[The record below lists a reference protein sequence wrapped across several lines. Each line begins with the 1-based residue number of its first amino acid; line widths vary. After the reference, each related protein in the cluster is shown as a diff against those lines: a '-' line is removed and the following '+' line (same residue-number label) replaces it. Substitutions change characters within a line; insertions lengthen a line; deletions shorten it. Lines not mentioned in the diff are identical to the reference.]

1 MTRSRPP
8 ERREPVYEPL
18 KIQTTSR
25 MASKRKT
32 QKRNTKNKKT
42 LMTIPQLRSAF
53 EHLDH
58 KAMQLKGKDKETQV
72 QEFQAAWKAV
82 FSRDVSPKAVEA
94 YLAVKHAERSSG
106 SKKRSTR
113 RKSRA
118 NQSGG
123 AAPLAGAPLDFQ
135 TRPGIDGVSGSFPAY
150 VDKGLSFYD
159 TVNQHARMADCG
171 VKDFSPKIPAGMGSN
186 QAGGSAVR
194 DFASALT
201 FKPFES
207 TVPSS
212 VYQDVRSAYLGA
224 PLPPSPAV
232 EDHTWKF
239 K

>member
-1 MTRSRPP
+1 MPS
-8 ERREPVYEPL
+8 
-18 KIQTTSR
+18 
-25 MASKRKT
+25 SKKKT
-32 QKRNTKNKKT
+32 QKRNNKKT

-53 EHLDH
+53 EHLDQ
-58 KAMQLKGKDKETQV
+58 KAMQLKGKDKEIQI

-82 FSRDVSPKAVEA
+82 FFRDVSPKAVEA
-94 YLAVKHAERSSG
+94 YLAVKHAERG
-106 SKKRSTR
+106 SAGKRSTR
-113 RKSRA
+113 RKTRR
-118 NQSGG
+118 QSGG
-123 AAPLAGAPLDFQ
+123 GAPLVGAPLDFQ

-150 VDKGLSFYD
+150 VGAGLSFYD
-159 TVNQHARMADCG
+159 TVNQQARMADCG
-171 VKDFSPKIPAGMGSN
+171 VKDFSPKIPPTLGSN
-186 QAGGSAVR
+186 QAGGGGPAMLS

-224 PLPPSPAV
+224 PLPPSPSV

>member
-1 MTRSRPP
+1 M
-8 ERREPVYEPL
+8 
-18 KIQTTSR
+18 
-25 MASKRKT
+25 
-32 QKRNTKNKKT
+32 
-42 LMTIPQLRSAF
+42 
-53 EHLDH
+53 
-58 KAMQLKGKDKETQV
+58 AMQLKGKDKESQI
-72 QEFQAAWKAV
+72 QEFQAAWKSV

-94 YLAVKHAERSSG
+94 YLAVKHAERG

-113 RKSRA
+113 RKSRR
-118 NQSGG
+118 QSGG
-123 AAPLAGAPLDFQ
+123 ALLAGAPLDFQ

-159 TVNQHARMADCG
+159 TINQHARMADCG
-171 VKDFSPKIPAGMGSN
+171 VKDFSPKVPAGLGSN
-186 QAGGSAVR
+186 QAGGSPIK
-194 DFASALT
+194 DFASALS

-207 TVPSS
+207 SVPST

>member
-1 MTRSRPP
+1 
-8 ERREPVYEPL
+8 
-18 KIQTTSR
+18 
-25 MASKRKT
+25 
-32 QKRNTKNKKT
+32 
-42 LMTIPQLRSAF
+42 MTIPQLRSAF

-58 KAMQLKGKDKETQV
+58 KAMQLKGKDKDVQI

-94 YLAVKHAERSSG
+94 YLAVKHAEHG
-106 SKKRSTR
+106 GTSKKRSTR
-113 RKSRA
+113 RKTRSRNA

-159 TVNQHARMADCG
+159 NINQHARMADCG
-171 VKDFSPKIPAGMGSN
+171 VKDFSPKVPAGVGSN
-186 QAGGSAVR
+186 QAGGAGTAMR
-194 DFASALT
+194 DFASAIT

-212 VYQDVRSAYLGA
+212 VYQDARSVYLGA
-224 PLPPSPAV
+224 PLPPSPSV

>member
-1 MTRSRPP
+1 
-8 ERREPVYEPL
+8 
-18 KIQTTSR
+18 
-25 MASKRKT
+25 
-32 QKRNTKNKKT
+32 
-42 LMTIPQLRSAF
+42 
-53 EHLDH
+53 
-58 KAMQLKGKDKETQV
+58 MQLKGKDKDTQI
-72 QEFQAAWKAV
+72 QEFQAAWKSV

-113 RKSRA
+113 RKSRS

-159 TVNQHARMADCG
+159 NINQQARMADCG
-171 VKDFSPKIPAGMGSN
+171 LKDFSPKIPAGMGSN
-186 QAGGSAVR
+186 QAGGAATAMK

-212 VYQDVRSAYLGA
+212 FYQDTRSALLGT
-224 PLPPSPAV
+224 PLPPSPSV

>member
-1 MTRSRPP
+1 
-8 ERREPVYEPL
+8 
-18 KIQTTSR
+18 
-25 MASKRKT
+25 MASSKRKT

-58 KAMQLKGKDKETQV
+58 KAMQLMVKDKDTQI
-72 QEFQAAWKAV
+72 QEFQAAWKSV

-94 YLAVKHAERSSG
+94 YLAVKHAERGG

-159 TVNQHARMADCG
+159 NINQHARMADCG
-171 VKDFSPKIPAGMGSN
+171 VKDFSPKIPAGLGSN
-186 QAGGSAVR
+186 QAGGAATAIK
-194 DFASALT
+194 DFASAVS

-212 VYQDVRSAYLGA
+212 FYQDTRSALLGA
-224 PLPPSPAV
+224 PLPPSPSV

>member
-1 MTRSRPP
+1 
-8 ERREPVYEPL
+8 
-18 KIQTTSR
+18 
-25 MASKRKT
+25 MASSKRKT
-32 QKRNTKNKKT
+32 QKRTNKKT

-58 KAMQLKGKDKETQV
+58 TALQLKGKDKETQIR
-72 QEFQAAWKAV
+72 EFQAAWKSI

-94 YLAVKHAERSSG
+94 YLAVKQGEG

-113 RKSRA
+113 RKGRA
-118 NQSGG
+118 QKGG
-123 AAPLAGAPLDFQ
+123 SLLTGAPLDFQ

-150 VDKGLSFYD
+150 VGSGLSFYD
-159 TVNQHARMADCG
+159 NINQQARAADCG
-171 VKDFSPKIPAGMGSN
+171 VKDFSPKIPAGLGSN
-186 QAGGSAVR
+186 QAGGANTMFS
-194 DFASALT
+194 DFASAVT

-212 VYQDVRSAYLGA
+212 VYQDVRSAYLGQ

-232 EDHTWKF
+232 EAHTWKF

>member
-1 MTRSRPP
+1 MT
-8 ERREPVYEPL
+8 
-18 KIQTTSR
+18 
-25 MASKRKT
+25 SKRKT
-32 QKRNTKNKKT
+32 QKKGQKKT

-53 EHLDH
+53 EHLDQ
-58 KAMQLKGKDKETQV
+58 KALSLKGKDKDMQI

-94 YLAVKHAERSSG
+94 YLAVKHAERG
-106 SKKRSTR
+106 ASKKRSTR
-113 RKSRA
+113 RKSRRGA

-123 AAPLAGAPLDFQ
+123 AAMPLAGAPFNDFQ

-159 TVNQHARMADCG
+159 TINQHARMADCG
-171 VKDFSPKIPAGMGSN
+171 VKDFSPKVGGNMGSN
-186 QAGGSAVR
+186 QAGGGTVIT

-212 VYQDVRSAYLGA
+212 VYQDARSAYLGA
-224 PLPPSPAV
+224 PLPPSPSV